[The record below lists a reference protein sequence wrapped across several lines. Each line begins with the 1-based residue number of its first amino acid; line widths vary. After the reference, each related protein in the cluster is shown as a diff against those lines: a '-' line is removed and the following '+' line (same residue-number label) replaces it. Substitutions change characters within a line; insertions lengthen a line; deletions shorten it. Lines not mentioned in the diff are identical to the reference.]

1 MKKKPLSIIII
12 SIVGIFLI
20 VFIFAVLG
28 TSRSQYISSS
38 DDSRSSMWNSMDSM
52 DSVGSLGFSEGY
64 YKGDSSTYQNE
75 TANNNQEGSKIQ
87 KNGSVSVLVEN
98 IDESIEALKSLN
110 SAFKG
115 QITSIYDSGKGNE
128 RAVQITVKVPVEKF
142 EAYYEQ
148 LRKLEGEVV
157 YANITTVDV
166 TEEYIDITSRLN
178 NLRNTEAQ
186 LNKILERADS
196 VTDVLAVQRE
206 LNTVRGEIESYEQR
220 KRYFDNQTD
229 YAYISVNFA
238 IDKTGLNIAEE
249 QWKPWGEVKAAVKAL
264 VEVLKGLV
272 NVIIWLVIFSPLVLI
287 PYFLIKHLK
296 KGKKTEKTGKMV

>member
-12 SIVGIFLI
+12 AIVGIFLI
-20 VFIFAVLG
+20 VCIFSVLG
-28 TSRSQYISSS
+28 RSRSLYISSS
-38 DDSRSSMWNSMDSM
+38 DDNQSSMWDSM

-110 SAFKG
+110 SAFNG

-186 LNKILERADS
+186 LNRILERANS

-229 YAYISVNFA
+229 YAYVSISFA
-238 IDKTGLNIAEE
+238 IDKTGLDIAEE

-296 KGKKTEKTGKMV
+296 KGKKSEKTEKMV

>member
-1 MKKKPLSIIII
+1 MKKNPLSIIII
-12 SIVGIFLI
+12 AIVGIFLI
-20 VFIFAVLG
+20 VCIFTVLG
-28 TSRSQYISSS
+28 TSRSLYISSS
-38 DDSRSSMWNSMDSM
+38 DDSQSSMWNGM
-52 DSVGSLGFSEGY
+52 DSVDSLGFSEGY
-64 YKGDSSTYQNE
+64 YKGDSSMSQNE

-98 IDESIEALKSLN
+98 IDESIEALKSVN
-110 SAFKG
+110 SAFNG
-115 QITSIYDSGKGNE
+115 QITGIYDNGKGNE

-186 LNKILERADS
+186 LNKILERANS
-196 VTDVLAVQRE
+196 VTDVLAVQKE
-206 LNTVRGEIESYEQR
+206 LSTVRGEIESYEQR

-229 YAYISVNFA
+229 YAYVSISFA

-264 VEVLKGLV
+264 VEVLKGIV

-296 KGKKTEKTGKMV
+296 KGKKTEK

>member
-1 MKKKPLSIIII
+1 M
-12 SIVGIFLI
+12 
-20 VFIFAVLG
+20 
-28 TSRSQYISSS
+28 
-38 DDSRSSMWNSMDSM
+38 
-52 DSVGSLGFSEGY
+52 GSLGFSEGY

-128 RAVQITVKVPVEKF
+128 RTVQITVKVPVDKF

-148 LRKLEGEVV
+148 LRELEGEVV

-186 LNKILERADS
+186 LNRILEHADS
-196 VTDVLAVQRE
+196 VTDVLAVQKE
-206 LNTVRGEIESYEQR
+206 LSTVRGEIESYEQR
-220 KRYFDNQTD
+220 KRYFDSQTD
-229 YAYISVNFA
+229 YAYVSISFA
-238 IDKTGLNIAEE
+238 IDKTGLDIAEE

-296 KGKKTEKTGKMV
+296 KGKKTEETEKMV

>member
-12 SIVGIFLI
+12 AIVGIFLI
-20 VFIFAVLG
+20 VCIFAVLG
-28 TSRSQYISSS
+28 TSRSLYISSS
-38 DDSRSSMWNSMDSM
+38 DDSRSSMWDSM

-75 TANNNQEGSKIQ
+75 TANNNQGESKIQ

-98 IDESIEALKSLN
+98 IDESIEALKSIN
-110 SAFKG
+110 NTFGG
-115 QITSIYDSGKGNE
+115 QITGIYDNGKGNE

-186 LNKILERADS
+186 LNRILERANS
-196 VTDVLAVQRE
+196 VTDVLAVQKE
-206 LNTVRGEIESYEQR
+206 LSTVRGEIESYEQR

-229 YAYISVNFA
+229 YAYVSISFA
-238 IDKTGLNIAEE
+238 VDKTGLDIAEE

-287 PYFLIKHLK
+287 PYFLIKHIK
-296 KGKKTEKTGKMV
+296 KGKKSEKTEKMV

>member
-20 VFIFAVLG
+20 VCIFVVLG
-28 TSRSQYISSS
+28 TSKSQYNPSSY
-38 DDSRSSMWNSMDSM
+38 DSWSSMDSI
-52 DSVGSLGFSEGY
+52 GGLEFSEGY
-64 YKGDSSTYQNE
+64 YKGDSSTSQNE
-75 TANNNQEGSKIQ
+75 IVNNNQEGSKIQ

-98 IDESIEALKSLN
+98 IDESIEALKSIN
-110 SAFKG
+110 KAFKG

-128 RAVQITVKVPVEKF
+128 RAVQITVKVPVEEF

-186 LNKILERADS
+186 LNRILERADS
-196 VTDVLAVQRE
+196 VTDVLAVQKE
-206 LNTVRGEIESYEQR
+206 LSTVRGEIESYEQR

-229 YAYISVNFA
+229 YAYVSINFA

-296 KGKKTEKTGKMV
+296 KGKKTEETGKMV

>member
-20 VFIFAVLG
+20 VCIFVVLG
-28 TSRSQYISSS
+28 TSKSQYNPSSY
-38 DDSRSSMWNSMDSM
+38 DSWSSMDSI
-52 DSVGSLGFSEGY
+52 GGLEFSEGY
-64 YKGDSSTYQNE
+64 YKGDSSTSQNE
-75 TANNNQEGSKIQ
+75 IVNNNQEGSKIQ

-98 IDESIEALKSLN
+98 IDESIEALKSIN
-110 SAFKG
+110 KAFKG

-128 RAVQITVKVPVEKF
+128 RAVQITVKVPVEEF

-186 LNKILERADS
+186 LNRILERADS
-196 VTDVLAVQRE
+196 VTDVLAVQKE
-206 LNTVRGEIESYEQR
+206 LSTVRGEIESYEQR
-220 KRYFDNQTD
+220 KRYFDSKTD
-229 YAYISVNFA
+229 YACISVSFA
-238 IDKTGLNIAEE
+238 IDKTGLNISEE

-264 VEVLKGLV
+264 VEVLKDLV

-287 PYFLIKHLK
+287 PYFLIKHFK
-296 KGKKTEKTGKMV
+296 KGKKTEKAEKMV

>member
-20 VFIFAVLG
+20 VGVFAVLG
-28 TSRSQYISSS
+28 TTKSQYSPSSY
-38 DDSRSSMWNSMDSM
+38 DSRSSIGNVDSIGDM
-52 DSVGSLGFSEGY
+52 GSYEGY
-64 YKGDSSTYQNE
+64 YKGDASISENE
-75 TANNNQEGSKIQ
+75 MVNNQEGSKVQ

-98 IDESIEALKSLN
+98 IDESIEALKSIN
-110 SAFKG
+110 NTFGG
-115 QITSIYDSGKGNE
+115 QITNIYDNGKGNE
-128 RAVQITVKVPVEKF
+128 RTVQITVKVPVEKF

-148 LRKLEGEVV
+148 LRKLDGEVV
-157 YANITTVDV
+157 YADITTVDV

-196 VTDVLAVQRE
+196 VTDVLAVQKE
-206 LNTVRGEIESYEQR
+206 LSTVRGEIESYEQR
-220 KRYFDNQTD
+220 KRYFDSKTD
-229 YAYISVNFA
+229 YAYISVSFA
-238 IDKTGLNIAEE
+238 IDKTGLNISEE

-287 PYFLIKHLK
+287 PYFLIKHIK
-296 KGKKTEKTGKMV
+296 KGKKSEKTEKMV

>member
-12 SIVGIFLI
+12 AIVGIFLI
-20 VFIFAVLG
+20 VCIFAVLG
-28 TSRSQYISSS
+28 TSRSLYISSS
-38 DDSRSSMWNSMDSM
+38 DDSRSSMWDSM

-75 TANNNQEGSKIQ
+75 TANNNQGESKIQ

-98 IDESIEALKSLN
+98 IDESIEALKSIN
-110 SAFKG
+110 NTFGG
-115 QITSIYDSGKGNE
+115 QITGIYDNGKGNE

-186 LNKILERADS
+186 LNRILERANS
-196 VTDVLAVQRE
+196 VTDVLAVQKE
-206 LNTVRGEIESYEQR
+206 LSTVRGEIESYEQR

-229 YAYISVNFA
+229 YAYVSISFA
-238 IDKTGLNIAEE
+238 VDKTGLDIAEE

-287 PYFLIKHLK
+287 PYFLIRHLK
-296 KGKKTEKTGKMV
+296 KGKKTEKTEKMV

>member
-20 VFIFAVLG
+20 VGVFAVLG
-28 TSRSQYISSS
+28 TTKSQYSLSSY
-38 DDSRSSMWNSMDSM
+38 DSRSSIGNVDSIGDM
-52 DSVGSLGFSEGY
+52 GSYEGY
-64 YKGDSSTYQNE
+64 YKGDASISENE
-75 TANNNQEGSKIQ
+75 MVNNQEGSKVQ

-98 IDESIEALKSLN
+98 IDESIEALKSIN
-110 SAFKG
+110 NTFGG
-115 QITSIYDSGKGNE
+115 QITNIYDNGKGNE
-128 RAVQITVKVPVEKF
+128 RTVQITVKVPVEKF

-148 LRKLEGEVV
+148 LRKLDGEVV
-157 YANITTVDV
+157 YADITTVDV

-196 VTDVLAVQRE
+196 VTDVLAVQKE
-206 LNTVRGEIESYEQR
+206 LSTVRGEIESYEQR
-220 KRYFDNQTD
+220 KRYFDSKTD
-229 YAYISVNFA
+229 YACISVSFA
-238 IDKTGLNIAEE
+238 IDKTGLNISEE

-264 VEVLKGLV
+264 VEVLKDLV

-287 PYFLIKHLK
+287 PYFLIKHFK
-296 KGKKTEKTGKMV
+296 KGKKTEKAEKMV

>member
-20 VFIFAVLG
+20 VCIFVVLG
-28 TSRSQYISSS
+28 TSKSQYNPSSY
-38 DDSRSSMWNSMDSM
+38 DSWSSMDSI
-52 DSVGSLGFSEGY
+52 GGLEFSEGY
-64 YKGDSSTYQNE
+64 YKGDSSTSQNE
-75 TANNNQEGSKIQ
+75 IVNNNQEGSKIQ

-98 IDESIEALKSLN
+98 IDESIEALKSIN
-110 SAFKG
+110 KAFKG

-128 RAVQITVKVPVEKF
+128 RAVQITVKVPVEEF

-178 NLRNTEAQ
+178 NLRNSEAQ
-186 LNKILERADS
+186 LNRILERADS
-196 VTDVLAVQRE
+196 VTDVLAVQKE
-206 LNTVRGEIESYEQR
+206 LSTVRGEIESYEQR

-229 YAYISVNFA
+229 YAYVSINFA

-296 KGKKTEKTGKMV
+296 KGKKTEETGKMV

>member
-20 VFIFAVLG
+20 VCIFVVLG
-28 TSRSQYISSS
+28 TSKSQYNPSSY
-38 DDSRSSMWNSMDSM
+38 DSWSSMDSI
-52 DSVGSLGFSEGY
+52 GGLEFSEGY
-64 YKGDSSTYQNE
+64 YKGDASISENE
-75 TANNNQEGSKIQ
+75 MVNNQEGSKVQ

-98 IDESIEALKSLN
+98 IDESIEALKSIN
-110 SAFKG
+110 KAFKG

-128 RAVQITVKVPVEKF
+128 RAVQITVKVPVEEF

-186 LNKILERADS
+186 LNRILERADS
-196 VTDVLAVQRE
+196 VTDVLAVQKE
-206 LNTVRGEIESYEQR
+206 LSTVRGEIESYEQR

-229 YAYISVNFA
+229 YAYVSINFA

-296 KGKKTEKTGKMV
+296 KGKKTEETGKMV

>member
-12 SIVGIFLI
+12 AIVGIFLI
-20 VFIFAVLG
+20 VCIFSVLG
-28 TSRSQYISSS
+28 TSRSLYISSS
-38 DDSRSSMWNSMDSM
+38 DDNQSSMWNSM

-64 YKGDSSTYQNE
+64 YEGDSSTYQNE
-75 TANNNQEGSKIQ
+75 TANNNQDGSKIQ

-98 IDESIEALKSLN
+98 IDDSIEALKNIN

-115 QITSIYDSGKGNE
+115 QITSIYDNGKGNE

-186 LNKILERADS
+186 LNRILERANS

-229 YAYISVNFA
+229 YAYVSISFA
-238 IDKTGLNIAEE
+238 VDKTGLDIAEE

-287 PYFLIKHLK
+287 PYFLIKHLR
-296 KGKKTEKTGKMV
+296 KGKKSEKTEKMV

>member
-12 SIVGIFLI
+12 AIVGIFLI
-20 VFIFAVLG
+20 VCIFAVLG
-28 TSRSQYISSS
+28 TSRSLYISSS
-38 DDSRSSMWNSMDSM
+38 DDSRSSMWDSM

-75 TANNNQEGSKIQ
+75 TANNNQGESKIQ

-186 LNKILERADS
+186 LNRILERANS
-196 VTDVLAVQRE
+196 VTDVLAVQKE
-206 LNTVRGEIESYEQR
+206 LSTVRGEIESYEQR

-229 YAYISVNFA
+229 YAYVSISFA

-296 KGKKTEKTGKMV
+296 KGKKTEKTEKMV

>member
-1 MKKKPLSIIII
+1 MKKKPLSIVLI

-20 VFIFAVLG
+20 VGVFAVLG
-28 TSRSQYISSS
+28 TTKSQYSPSSY
-38 DDSRSSMWNSMDSM
+38 DSRSSMDSIGDM
-52 DSVGSLGFSEGY
+52 GSYEGY
-64 YKGDSSTYQNE
+64 YKGDASISENE
-75 TANNNQEGSKIQ
+75 MVNNQEGSKVQ

-98 IDESIEALKSLN
+98 IDESIEALKSIN
-110 SAFKG
+110 NTFGG
-115 QITSIYDSGKGNE
+115 QITNIYDNGKGNE
-128 RAVQITVKVPVEKF
+128 RTVQITVKVPVERF

-148 LRKLEGEVV
+148 LRKLDGEVV
-157 YANITTVDV
+157 YADITTVDV

-196 VTDVLAVQRE
+196 VTDVLAVQKE
-206 LNTVRGEIESYEQR
+206 LSAVRGEIENYEQR
-220 KRYFDNQTD
+220 KRYFDSKTD
-229 YAYISVNFA
+229 YACISVSFA
-238 IDKTGLNIAEE
+238 IDKTGLNISEE

-287 PYFLIKHLK
+287 PYFLIKHIK
-296 KGKKTEKTGKMV
+296 KGKKSEKTEKMV

>member
-20 VFIFAVLG
+20 VGVFAVLG
-28 TSRSQYISSS
+28 TTKSQYSPSSY
-38 DDSRSSMWNSMDSM
+38 DSRSSIGDM
-52 DSVGSLGFSEGY
+52 GSYEGY
-64 YKGDSSTYQNE
+64 YKGDASISENE
-75 TANNNQEGSKIQ
+75 MVNNQEGSKVQ

-98 IDESIEALKSLN
+98 IDESIEALKSIN
-110 SAFKG
+110 SAFNG
-115 QITSIYDSGKGNE
+115 QITNIYDNGKGNE
-128 RAVQITVKVPVEKF
+128 RTVQITVKVPVERF

-148 LRKLEGEVV
+148 LRKLDGEVV
-157 YANITTVDV
+157 YADITTVDV

-196 VTDVLAVQRE
+196 VTDVLAVQKE
-206 LNTVRGEIESYEQR
+206 LSAVRGEIESYEQR
-220 KRYFDNQTD
+220 KRYFDSKTD
-229 YAYISVNFA
+229 YAYISVSFA
-238 IDKTGLNIAEE
+238 IDKTGLNISEE

-264 VEVLKGLV
+264 VEVLKDLV

-287 PYFLIKHLK
+287 PYFLIKHFK
-296 KGKKTEKTGKMV
+296 KGKKTEETEKMV

>member
-1 MKKKPLSIIII
+1 MKKNPLSIIII

-20 VFIFAVLG
+20 VCIFTVLG
-28 TSRSQYISSS
+28 TSRSLYISSS
-38 DDSRSSMWNSMDSM
+38 DDSQSSMWNGM
-52 DSVGSLGFSEGY
+52 DSVDSLGFSEGY
-64 YKGDSSTYQNE
+64 YKGDSSMSQNE

-98 IDESIEALKSLN
+98 IDESIEALKSVN
-110 SAFKG
+110 SAFNG
-115 QITSIYDSGKGNE
+115 QITGIYDNGKGNE

-186 LNKILERADS
+186 LNKILERANS
-196 VTDVLAVQRE
+196 VTDVLAVQKE
-206 LNTVRGEIESYEQR
+206 LSTVRGEIESYEQR

-229 YAYISVNFA
+229 YAYVSISFA

-264 VEVLKGLV
+264 VEVLKGIV

-296 KGKKTEKTGKMV
+296 KGKKTEK

>member
-20 VFIFAVLG
+20 VCIFVVLG
-28 TSRSQYISSS
+28 TSKSQYNPSSY
-38 DDSRSSMWNSMDSM
+38 DSWSSMDSI
-52 DSVGSLGFSEGY
+52 GGLEFSEGY
-64 YKGDSSTYQNE
+64 YKGDSSTSQNE
-75 TANNNQEGSKIQ
+75 IVNNNQEGSKIQ

-98 IDESIEALKSLN
+98 IDESIEALKSIN
-110 SAFKG
+110 KAFKG

-128 RAVQITVKVPVEKF
+128 RAVQITVKVPVEEF

-186 LNKILERADS
+186 LNRILERADS
-196 VTDVLAVQRE
+196 VTDVLAVQKE
-206 LNTVRGEIESYEQR
+206 LSTVRGEIESYEQR

-229 YAYISVNFA
+229 YAYVSINFA

-287 PYFLIKHLK
+287 PYFLIKHFK
-296 KGKKTEKTGKMV
+296 KGKKTEKAEKMV

>member
-12 SIVGIFLI
+12 AIVGIFLI
-20 VFIFAVLG
+20 VCIFAVLG
-28 TSRSQYISSS
+28 TSRSLYISSS
-38 DDSRSSMWNSMDSM
+38 DDSRSSMWDSM

-75 TANNNQEGSKIQ
+75 TANNNQGESKIQ

-98 IDESIEALKSLN
+98 IDESIEALKSIN
-110 SAFKG
+110 NTFGG
-115 QITSIYDSGKGNE
+115 QITGIYDNGKGNE

-186 LNKILERADS
+186 LNRILERANS
-196 VTDVLAVQRE
+196 VTDVLAVQKE
-206 LNTVRGEIESYEQR
+206 LSTVRGEIESYEQR

-229 YAYISVNFA
+229 YAYVSISFA
-238 IDKTGLNIAEE
+238 VDKTGLDIAEE

-296 KGKKTEKTGKMV
+296 KGKKTEKTEKMV

>member
-20 VFIFAVLG
+20 VGVFAVLG
-28 TSRSQYISSS
+28 TTKSQYSPSSY
-38 DDSRSSMWNSMDSM
+38 DSRSSMDSIGDM
-52 DSVGSLGFSEGY
+52 GSYEGY
-64 YKGDSSTYQNE
+64 YKGDASISENE
-75 TANNNQEGSKIQ
+75 MVNNQEGSKVQ

-98 IDESIEALKSLN
+98 IDESIEALKSIN
-110 SAFKG
+110 NTFGG
-115 QITSIYDSGKGNE
+115 QITNIYDNGKGNE
-128 RAVQITVKVPVEKF
+128 RTVQITVKVPVEKF

-148 LRKLEGEVV
+148 LRKLDGEVV
-157 YANITTVDV
+157 YADITTVDV

-196 VTDVLAVQRE
+196 VTDVLAVQKE
-206 LNTVRGEIESYEQR
+206 LSTVRGEIESYEQR
-220 KRYFDNQTD
+220 KRYFDSKTD
-229 YAYISVNFA
+229 YACISVSFA
-238 IDKTGLNIAEE
+238 IDKTGLNISEE

-264 VEVLKGLV
+264 VEVLKDLV

-287 PYFLIKHLK
+287 PYFLIKHFK
-296 KGKKTEKTGKMV
+296 KGKKTEKTEKMV